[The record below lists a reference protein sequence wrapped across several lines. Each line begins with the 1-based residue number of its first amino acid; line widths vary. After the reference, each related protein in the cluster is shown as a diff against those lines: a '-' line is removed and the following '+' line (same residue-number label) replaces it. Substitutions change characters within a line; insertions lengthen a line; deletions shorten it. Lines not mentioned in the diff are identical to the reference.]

1 MCGLSHGFATSGDL
15 LGECWRGGDT
25 TSQANPPLECFTK
38 CKSLKDSDKLNFLLP
53 VNINTNYDVR
63 SVHKNT
69 FKMKMQWKK
78 LNYFKYNMSK

>member
-1 MCGLSHGFATSGDL
+1 MWGLSHGFATSGDL
-15 LGECWRGGDT
+15 LGECCRGGDT

-53 VNINTNYDVR
+53 VIININYDVK

-69 FKMKMQWKK
+69 FNMKIQWKK
-78 LNYFKYNMSK
+78 